1 MKKLLNQT
9 FLLIICLLTPCLQAQ
24 SLFTNFKKY
33 TTEDG
38 LVSNQALCL
47 LQDTKGY
54 LWIGTGEG
62 ASRFDGKSFTNYGWD
77 DNSLPSKNIW
87 QIFQF
92 NDSLLLFGTNS
103 GIAVFNTNINR
114 FENYRIT
121 DKELQAGN
129 NSIVKSFAHLPNKRV
144 VLICSSSLVILDK
157 NLKVISRK
165 KYTGDKGLVPSFN
178 SDPLYTA
185 ADSTRIILHGGIN
198 SQGVNEFNTVDLTLS
213 PKPHN
218 IFSKPFT
225 YDRNGYFAIK
235 NISNTEGLFC
245 IFGTGF
251 SYINPETND
260 STNFYFNK
268 AGGESNSVRGGVL
281 SDPFQDS
288 ILWLGSGSGLIRFNH
303 TTKTYQRF
311 LFTPEGKEYNSNFIH
326 DMIFDNL
333 GNLWAATFNGL
344 VKIGRL
350 ARSFH
355 EYDYD
360 HTSLTPPYDFGNV
373 FCDSKHRLWSI
384 TFGLGVFEWDAQ
396 GNYVNRYVR
405 PELDGWRLLHEIKE
419 IDGTLYIASGRGVDQ
434 YNEQTKQFEAAS
446 FYPDSL
452 RKFSSLFLFPDSH
465 QQLWIGINQSKGIL
479 KVDLKNHTSVLY
491 SKKDSLHNPYY
502 LPITTAGTMAED
514 KNGNIWLGLGHESG
528 KLIFWERKTGKFT
541 RKTIT
546 VNGKELNAEAIN
558 NLLVDDQNN
567 LWLSTWYY
575 GVLSYSIAANEWKQ
589 YDQSK
594 GLPGYF
600 ISSIVFDADGN
611 LWANNANGL
620 SVLLK
625 NQSHF
630 RGFTRSEGFPY
641 TDVSFTDFPFKA
653 DKNKMVL
660 GCNDQLIWVDR
671 RELLRSPVSCKIY
684 LEKLNVENK
693 QYSIYDKSEF
703 TYQQSHFNFHFEGVN
718 LMNGEE
724 NLYAYMLEGV
734 DKDWIYCGTQKDANY
749 ANINPGHYKFK
760 AKVSI
765 ANDKWSTPVEYSFSI
780 SPPYWSTWWFRT
792 FSILCIASLIYWIYR
807 IRIKRIIELENV
819 RSRISRDLHDDI
831 GSTLSSINLLSHSA
845 KKRLDEKD
853 VNRTYVSLEKINER
867 TQRMLD
873 NMNDIIWS
881 IKPENDSLVSV
892 LSRMREF
899 AGTVLE
905 AKNITC
911 IIDFPSANT
920 NLVLPLELKNN
931 LFLIFKEAIN
941 NLAKYSGATQAHIV
955 LSISGNKLYMRISDN
970 GKGFDS
976 TDSITGTGGN
986 GMKNMS
992 KRARESKAELIV
1004 NSKKGEGTTIEFIK
1018 NIP

>member
-1 MKKLLNQT
+1 
-9 FLLIICLLTPCLQAQ
+9 
-24 SLFTNFKKY
+24 
-33 TTEDG
+33 
-38 LVSNQALCL
+38 
-47 LQDTKGY
+47 
-54 LWIGTGEG
+54 
-62 ASRFDGKSFTNYGWD
+62 
-77 DNSLPSKNIW
+77 
-87 QIFQF
+87 
-92 NDSLLLFGTNS
+92 
-103 GIAVFNTNINR
+103 
-114 FENYRIT
+114 
-121 DKELQAGN
+121 
-129 NSIVKSFAHLPNKRV
+129 
-144 VLICSSSLVILDK
+144 
-157 NLKVISRK
+157 
-165 KYTGDKGLVPSFN
+165 
-178 SDPLYTA
+178 
-185 ADSTRIILHGGIN
+185 
-198 SQGVNEFNTVDLTLS
+198 
-213 PKPHN
+213 
-218 IFSKPFT
+218 
-225 YDRNGYFAIK
+225 
-235 NISNTEGLFC
+235 
-245 IFGTGF
+245 
-251 SYINPETND
+251 
-260 STNFYFNK
+260 
-268 AGGESNSVRGGVL
+268 
-281 SDPFQDS
+281 
-288 ILWLGSGSGLIRFNH
+288 
-303 TTKTYQRF
+303 
-311 LFTPEGKEYNSNFIH
+311 
-326 DMIFDNL
+326 
-333 GNLWAATFNGL
+333 
-344 VKIGRL
+344 
-350 ARSFH
+350 
-355 EYDYD
+355 
-360 HTSLTPPYDFGNV
+360 
-373 FCDSKHRLWSI
+373 
-384 TFGLGVFEWDAQ
+384 
-396 GNYVNRYVR
+396 
-405 PELDGWRLLHEIKE
+405 
-419 IDGTLYIASGRGVDQ
+419 
-434 YNEQTKQFEAAS
+434 
-446 FYPDSL
+446 
-452 RKFSSLFLFPDSH
+452 
-465 QQLWIGINQSKGIL
+465 
-479 KVDLKNHTSVLY
+479 
-491 SKKDSLHNPYY
+491 
-502 LPITTAGTMAED
+502 MAED

-541 RKTIT
+541 RKAIIL
-546 VNGKELNAEAIN
+546 NGKEINAEAIN
-558 NLLVDDQNN
+558 NILIDDSNN
-567 LWLSTWYY
+567 VWLSTWYY
-575 GVLSYSIAANEWKQ
+575 GVLSYSITTNEWKQ
-589 YDQSK
+589 YDQLS

-600 ISSIVFDADGN
+600 ITSIVFDADGN

-630 RGFTRSEGFPY
+630 RSFTRSEGFPY

-684 LEKLNVENK
+684 LEKLIVENK

-703 TYQQSHFNFHFEGVN
+703 THQQSHFNFHFEGVN

-734 DKDWIYCGTQKDANY
+734 DEDWVYCGGQKDANY
-749 ANINPGHYKFK
+749 ANISPGDYKFK

-792 FSILCIASLIYWIYR
+792 LSILCIASLIYWIYR